1 MGAVLWG
8 FTNKQCLADV
18 SVSGMSCIR
27 NCMRECRPRS
37 SSSRQLLQD
46 VLREVEG
53 FETTNDALKVEL
65 IDKEHKDGSS
75 SDGNEQAQAQQKGIK
90 VARKSKLG
98 KIGKE
103 PKSKDVEKKDTLR
116 EQEIIIKELKKK
128 IVDIIIA
135 ERLSTR
141 TPSTTPRRTISW
153 TARRTIR
160 TRKRRSRR
168 PGMLLCFMRSE
179 KKALLGSSSSLILS
193 WGGPLIL

>member
-1 MGAVLWG
+1 MG
-8 FTNKQCLADV
+8 
-18 SVSGMSCIR
+18 
-27 NCMRECRPRS
+27 PRS

-98 KIGKE
+98 IIGKE

-128 IVDIIIA
+128 IVDIIIDD
-135 ERLSTR
+135 ERQAHNDVMDGDRVEIIYKKGKKQAFTCAYSCTAGGGCKVDYLGPFRSEGISGTG
-141 TPSTTPRRTISW
+141 TCFPKANGGFCIGTPRECQDCNRAI
-153 TARRTIR
+153 
-160 TRKRRSRR
+160 
-168 PGMLLCFMRSE
+168 
-179 KKALLGSSSSLILS
+179 
-193 WGGPLIL
+193 